1 MRKSDDNI
9 QFIVK
14 PTKQEFKMLGVIL
27 ALTLLSIALWLI
39 NVAFVTLTVFNIIVI
54 WLSIMDGIIDR
65 LIVTDTM
72 LIQKCPLRFNKRLK
86 ISDVAFYSIEDYRL
100 ILYDRELHTV
110 RILNTHLN
118 IDKLHELKRNKA
130 WKSMDSID

>member
-14 PTKQEFKMLGVIL
+14 PTKQEFKVLGVIL

-39 NVAFVTLTVFNIIVI
+39 NVAFVTLTVFNMIVI
-54 WLSIMDGIIDR
+54 WLSIMDGILDR

-86 ISDVAFYSIEDYRL
+86 ISDVVFYSIEDHRL